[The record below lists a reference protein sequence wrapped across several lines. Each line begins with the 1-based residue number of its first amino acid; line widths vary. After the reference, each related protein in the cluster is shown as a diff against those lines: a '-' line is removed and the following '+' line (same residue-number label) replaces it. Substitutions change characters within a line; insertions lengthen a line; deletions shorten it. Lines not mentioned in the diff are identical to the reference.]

1 MTSKSYISWVFSV
14 SFGAV
19 LYYCVS
25 LFNRKIVFAGEK
37 SRQKACVIQKYSLIL
52 HSIRLY
58 KAMSIP
64 TDILAVPRPKNT
76 VVIAYG
82 KDKNLYAVRQRVGCK
97 SVDGRH
103 LPVNGP
109 TVGHIVDGAYV
120 PIVRE
125 DPAPVSAGD
134 VELKDWGDVV
144 LADSVF
150 RDILD
155 ELRLVYAAADALK
168 IYCIAILRV
177 CRPGIKDN
185 ELKEAYDNSFL
196 SELYPDVALSRNTVS
211 KFHGDLGKRCSRIV
225 RFMRNRAA
233 AVGMDHHLLIDGTL
247 KSDESR
253 VNSLSDF
260 SRKAA
265 VRGSRDISV
274 LYAFDLDA
282 MEPVCSKCFPGNML
296 DYTAYE
302 AFISENG
309 ITRGLIVGD
318 KGFPAAAAEAHFAG
332 HPDLHYLNPVKRNS
346 KLIERHGM
354 LSFTGLLPGHEGIT
368 CKKAKVQGKCK
379 WLYSFRDTAKAAQEE
394 REYLKRAKA
403 GGAYDDGEFRERQ
416 RSFGTIVLECDL
428 DLSAETVYKAYA
440 ERWEIEIVMRYY
452 KSACGFD
459 ETRVHDD
466 YSVIGSEFCDFLST
480 LLTFRLIKSFD
491 KAHVLERMTY
501 GKAMA
506 ILHRAK
512 KVNVDDSGWRLLK
525 VNPSHEQLLQ
535 DVGLLPKT
543 GEQPKRRPGRPR
555 KNNIV

>member
-1 MTSKSYISWVFSV
+1 MP
-14 SFGAV
+14 
-19 LYYCVS
+19 
-25 LFNRKIVFAGEK
+25 
-37 SRQKACVIQKYSLIL
+37 
-52 HSIRLY
+52 
-58 KAMSIP
+58 IP
-64 TDILAVPRPKNT
+64 ASILAVPRPKNT

-97 SVDGRH
+97 NVNGRH

-109 TVGHIVDGAYV
+109 TIGHIVDGAYV
-120 PIVRE
+120 PIASE
-125 DPAPVSAGD
+125 APAPVSSGA
-134 VELKDWGDVV
+134 VELKDWADIV

-150 RDILD
+150 RDILG
-155 ELRLVYAAADALK
+155 ELEKVYAAADALK
-168 IYCIAILRV
+168 IYCIAVLRV
-177 CRPGIKDN
+177 CDPGIKDN

-196 SELYPDVALSRNTVS
+196 SELYPGVALSRNTVS

-225 RFMRNRAA
+225 QFMRNRAA

-247 KSDESR
+247 KSDESC

-274 LYAFDLDA
+274 LYAFDLDV

-302 AFISENG
+302 AFISENN

-318 KGFPAAAAEAHFAG
+318 KGFPASAAEAHFAG

-354 LSFTGLLPGHEGIT
+354 LSFTGLLPGHEGVT
-368 CKKAKVQGKCK
+368 CKKARVQGKDK
-379 WLYSFRDTAKAAQEE
+379 WLYSFRDTAKAALEE
-394 REYLKRAKA
+394 REYLRKAKA
-403 GGAYDDGEFRERQ
+403 GGAYDDKEFRERQ

-428 DLSAETVYKAYA
+428 DLAPKTVYKAYA

-480 LLTFRLIKSFD
+480 LLTFRLIKAFD

-501 GKAMA
+501 GKAMS

-512 KVNVDDSGWRLLK
+512 KAKLDDNGWRLLRI
-525 VNPSHEQLLQ
+525 NPSHERLLQ
-535 DVGLLPKT
+535 DIGLLPKPE
-543 GEQPKRRPGRPR
+543 EQAKRHPGRP
-555 KNNIV
+555 KKSI